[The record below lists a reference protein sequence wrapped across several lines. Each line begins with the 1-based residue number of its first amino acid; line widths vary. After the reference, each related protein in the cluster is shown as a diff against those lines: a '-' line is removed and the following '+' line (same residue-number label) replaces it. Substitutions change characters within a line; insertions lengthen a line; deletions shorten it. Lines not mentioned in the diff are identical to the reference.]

1 MVLIVPIT
9 NMSHKAHLLNCAL
22 RCSSK
27 LQEIQSLE
35 FLFQW
40 LSKVQKYQ
48 YTQTHTILVFF
59 SFFNF
64 FFFEKQIK
72 QKLKTNKQ
80 KQANNYKA

>member
-9 NMSHKAHLLNCAL
+9 NMSHKAHLLSCAL
-22 RCSSK
+22 KCSSK
-27 LQEIQSLE
+27 LQEVQSLE
-35 FLFQW
+35 ILFQW

-59 SFFNF
+59 SFFKF

-80 KQANNYKA
+80 KQAKNYKT